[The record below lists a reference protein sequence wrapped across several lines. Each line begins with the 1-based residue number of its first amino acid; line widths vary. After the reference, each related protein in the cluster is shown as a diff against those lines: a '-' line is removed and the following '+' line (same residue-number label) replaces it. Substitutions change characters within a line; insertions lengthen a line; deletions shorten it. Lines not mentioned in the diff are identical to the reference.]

1 MCSASTR
8 VTSTKLNSGGVGNG
22 DDLYTDR
29 VRILPGRV
37 QSKSTRQL
45 ISDSANVVRHT
56 QAVECSSSTSPR
68 TLSASRFF
76 LDLLFMS
83 VRRRN
88 AKGVS
93 ATARDTSPKTNGTTV
108 SMDAGRQKDNGMSV
122 LQLAPAVLD
131 IYSVRNIP
139 CRTCS

>member
-1 MCSASTR
+1 MSQQSQLGSRRQRGLLTYGPCEN
-8 VTSTKLNSGGVGNG
+8 LSGPS
-22 DDLYTDR
+22 YS
-29 VRILPGRV
+29 
-37 QSKSTRQL
+37 QSTRQL

-56 QAVECSSSTSPR
+56 QAVECRSSTSAR
-68 TLSASRFF
+68 TSSAFRFS

-83 VRRRN
+83 ARRRN

-108 SMDAGRQKDNGMSV
+108 STDAGRQKDNGMSV

-131 IYSVRNIP
+131 IYSVRDIIHRACHQLNHDA
-139 CRTCS
+139 